1 MIALMLGTVVAE
13 PLVSGGESL
22 GVEFGG
28 GMLRDADTGGGGA

>member
-1 MIALMLGTVVAE
+1 MIELMLGTVVAE
-13 PLVSGGESL
+13 PLVSGESL